1 MLHHASRVIALLIAG
16 AGAASAAVAQDSR
29 LSVHPVDPVLEIGET
44 TSVEVRAH
52 FPASGF
58 GFASAAFDVTAGMT
72 GWTSAASGVLAGFQV
87 LGASASQDHQP
98 HLGVFADPTNPLPIW
113 DGVFEPSSYDP
124 AVVRVEAV
132 PSSFWWYP
140 SDLTSS
146 AVEDQAKRGRNYIFV
161 NPITLAS
168 GVRAAPGVGAT
179 LIVESNGEAARGP
192 HGLDVIVAA
201 ATTEAPQP
209 LIGMLLPAIQKVRA
223 AAAPAAPDDLTI
235 DYGVG
240 PQGDVVPTDQLSLNF
255 AKIESGMYR
264 VRVEHAQELAT
275 YELFRGGVR
284 VAAGDINGDSALPFV
299 ISEIPPNERAHARP
313 ASDSTIGDVVVIRE
327 LDKSTPKLAE
337 AIADGTVFPSVE
349 FDTMV
354 ITFTGLEVAPETG
367 VVQIVYEA
375 TGVDSL
381 TLELS
386 APNPADL
393 NGDGVV
399 DGADLGLLLGMW
411 GGCGSAFCPAD
422 LNGDGVVDG
431 ADLGVL
437 LGAWG

>member
-16 AGAASAAVAQDSR
+16 AGVASTAVAQDSR
-29 LSVHPVDPVLEIGET
+29 LSVRPVDPVLEVGET
-44 TSVEVRAH
+44 TSVEVLAH
-52 FPASGF
+52 FPAAGF

-87 LGASASQDHQP
+87 LGASASQDHLP
-98 HLGVFADPTNPLPIW
+98 HLGVFADPANPLLIW

-124 AVVRVEAV
+124 AVVRVEAA

-168 GVRAAPGVGAT
+168 GVRFAMGDGSVKFIT
-179 LIVESNGEAARGP
+179 DRVESGRAGAGTDVVTASRGNDEP
-192 HGLDVIVAA
+192 AV
-201 ATTEAPQP
+201 
-209 LIGMLLPAIQKVRA
+209 LIGLLVPAIQKVDV
-223 AAAPAAPDDLTI
+223 APFPEGPDGLSIDL
-235 DYGVG
+235 GVG
-240 PQGDVVPTDQLSLNF
+240 PGPDAVPLESYSLNF
-255 AKIESGMYR
+255 EKIK
-264 VRVEHAQELAT
+264 
-275 YELFRGGVR
+275 YEYKPRAAWPGADGFAFDLFSGGVVVASFESTDGEAPFVLSRLPDSVTPLMPIEVRELIIRADVDPAGAPMEAFLPGAVDPIAFDTLIVRAIDPDLPEGSR
-284 VAAGDINGDSALPFV
+284 VA
-299 ISEIPPNERAHARP
+299 HA
-313 ASDSTIGDVVVIRE
+313 
-327 LDKSTPKLAE
+327 
-337 AIADGTVFPSVE
+337 VF
-349 FDTMV
+349 
-354 ITFTGLEVAPETG
+354 
-367 VVQIVYEA
+367 EA

-381 TLELS
+381 TLEIG

-399 DGADLGLLLGMW
+399 DGADLGLLVGMW
-411 GGCGSAFCPAD
+411 GDCGSAFCPAD